1 MTNQKTR
8 NMNSRNSPNILRG
21 VSSKKKKIHRLETPL
36 EKEVETQETTQGN
49 ETRET

>member
-21 VSSKKKKIHRLETPL
+21 VSSKKKKNSQIRNSPGE
-36 EKEVETQETTQGN
+36 GSRD
-49 ETRET
+49 TRNNSGK